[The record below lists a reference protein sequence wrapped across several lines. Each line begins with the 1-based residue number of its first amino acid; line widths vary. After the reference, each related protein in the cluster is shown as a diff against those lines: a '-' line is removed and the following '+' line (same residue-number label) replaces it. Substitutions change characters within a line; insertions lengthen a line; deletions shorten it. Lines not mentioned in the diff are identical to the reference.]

1 MTKPR
6 ILFICHNHPSL
17 HPGGTEI
24 FAYDLFQE
32 VKASGA
38 AEALFLACTDRLHRE
53 QKPGTA
59 FQTVGRSADELILWT
74 GHYDRFFMSQNDLH
88 GIVPELTMLLQSFKP
103 DVVHFHH
110 SLLIGV
116 EMLQLVKRVLPQARI
131 VFTLHDY
138 YMICAN
144 DGQMV
149 KPRTHELCRQA
160 SPDACHKCFP
170 EIGGDQFVLR
180 TKHIQNMLDAVDRF
194 IAPSEFLR
202 TRYVAW
208 GLNPDKIDVLRNG
221 RPAVHAQPPREI
233 AAEGK
238 RNSFA
243 YFGNLSPYKGVMVAI
258 EAARLLSEA
267 GRSDFSLAIHG
278 GAPFQSDRFRDGFA
292 KAVADN
298 ARSVTHRGPY
308 SVDEMSGL
316 MRGADWVIVPSIW
329 WENAPLVIQEALQQR
344 RPVICS
350 NIGGMAEAVRDGV
363 DGLHFRAGDASDLA
377 RVMAMAMDTP
387 GLWDKLAGQIGLVRT
402 VAESAA
408 EHATLYQSLMRAQVP
423 A

>member
-1 MTKPR
+1 
-6 ILFICHNHPSL
+6 
-17 HPGGTEI
+17 
-24 FAYDLFQE
+24 
-32 VKASGA
+32 
-38 AEALFLACTDRLHRE
+38 
-53 QKPGTA
+53 
-59 FQTVGRSADELILWT
+59 
-74 GHYDRFFMSQNDLH
+74 
-88 GIVPELTMLLQSFKP
+88 VPELTMLLQSFKP

-116 EMLQLVKRVLPQARI
+116 EMIQLAKRVVPNARI

-149 KPRTHELCRQA
+149 KTKTHELCRQA

-170 EIGGDQFVLR
+170 DAGSDRFVLR
-180 TKHIQNMLDAVDRF
+180 TKHIQNMLGAVDRF
-194 IAPSEFLR
+194 LAPSEFLR

-208 GLNPDKIDVLRNG
+208 GLPEEKIQVLRNG
-221 RPAVHAQPPREI
+221 RPAAHALPAREI
-233 AAEGK
+233 AVEGK

-258 EAARLLSEA
+258 EAARLLAEG
-267 GRSDFSLAIHG
+267 GRNDFSLTVHG
-278 GAPFQSDRFRDGFA
+278 GMPFQSDAFKDGFT
-292 KAVADN
+292 KAVAAN
-298 ARSVTHRGPY
+298 ARVVTHRGPY
-308 SVDEMSGL
+308 STDEMAAL

-377 RVMAMAMDTP
+377 RVMAAAMETP

-408 EHATLYQSLMRAQVP
+408 EHAALYQSLAQVQVP